1 MYRFPAII
9 LSITKIRD
17 NNTRIVLLSREYGK
31 ITGWWNK
38 KNITGIDIGDISEV
52 LISRDGTKNTIKNV
66 DIKIHGWN
74 KWWNYERIIGFLE
87 TMHITNKMSL
97 DSHEAHSLYDDIYE
111 CISLGSRQDMTPAH
125 YTIFQM
131 RILKSLG
138 SMDRSILWDDIIL
151 KYIYDN
157 ISHTPLERILSSS
170 NIKIDHINKIQQINL
185 HSLYML
191 ER

>member
-38 KNITGIDIGDISEV
+38 KNITGIDIGDIVEV
-52 LISRDGTKNTIKNV
+52 LISREGTKNTIKNI
-66 DIKIHGWN
+66 DIKIHAWN

-87 TMHITNKMSL
+87 TMHIANKMSL
-97 DSHEAHSLYDDIYE
+97 DGHESQSLYDDMYE
-111 CISLGSRQDMTPAH
+111 CISLGSRQDMTHAQ

-138 SMDRSILWDDIIL
+138 SMDRSILWDDTIL
-151 KYIYDN
+151 MYIYDN
-157 ISHTPLERILSSS
+157 ISHTPLERILSAS
-170 NIKIDHINKIQQINL
+170 NIKRDHINKIQQINL